1 MNSRIILIINVKNY
15 IEIGLLKYFQYEIIA
30 LSFSYLG
37 VALDNSVLKR
47 CNHSISQSHFRGFLL
62 RYIFAYPPIIKK
74 YIFMV
79 QFNLYVIKDNNT
91 HFLYQSSISYNF
103 LCTKV
108 ALYLPSILIGSVSV
122 PVDDRGFDVSSV
134 KAFKGNLVNLLYV
147 KLTIERF
154 AKLLNVYG
162 ANSTKSLWSI
172 KICGGQKDK

>member
-1 MNSRIILIINVKNY
+1 
-15 IEIGLLKYFQYEIIA
+15 
-30 LSFSYLG
+30 
-37 VALDNSVLKR
+37 
-47 CNHSISQSHFRGFLL
+47 
-62 RYIFAYPPIIKK
+62 
-74 YIFMV
+74 MV

-91 HFLYQSSISYNF
+91 HFLYQSSISYIF

-154 AKLLNVYG
+154 AKFVNVYG

-172 KICGGQKDK
+172 NICGQKINEINIPNGRIPLFVWQMP